1 MFVNDVG
8 LLHFSYRRYLEKAI
22 RERFGLSGNPLK
34 LVLRAGTDKRATPPG
49 RALRAGPTSPR
60 VGR

>member
-34 LVLRAGTDKRATPPG
+34 LVLRAGTEGRNPPPG
-49 RALRAGPTSPR
+49 SASRSRPPHK